1 MLSIVITILCVTSP
15 ELDIV
20 EGIQGIQ
27 GKVGPLIQRGD
38 AGGQYKTMKFAI
50 NIFVIPYVILD
61 QPSFLV
67 RQINEWLSR
76 PR

>member
-1 MLSIVITILCVTSP
+1 MLSIVITILCVSTP

-50 NIFVIPYVILD
+50 NIFVI
-61 QPSFLV
+61 FLM
-67 RQINEWLSR
+67 
-76 PR
+76 

>member
-1 MLSIVITILCVTSP
+1 MLSIVITILCVSTP

-38 AGGQYKTMKFAI
+38 AGGQYKTMKFTI
-50 NIFVIPYVILD
+50 NIPYVILD